1 MERDLDFVERPAQD
15 FFCSVSL
22 ELLANAWP
30 RGLSAY
36 VYSETAAS
44 FIAET
49 LHKEIVVSCTPQA
62 FPKGSMLVFL
72 SCYRDFINNML
83 CDEHEGTA

>member
-1 MERDLDFVERPAQD
+1 MERPAQD

-36 VYSETAAS
+36 VYSETAAA

-62 FPKGSMLVFL
+62 FPIGSRLVSL
-72 SCYRDFINNML
+72 SCYS
-83 CDEHEGTA
+83 E